1 MEYAGFQRCMT
12 HLLGCGLAIGTFIS
26 DRHLSIAKHMREKLS
41 NVTHYFDLSHI
52 KKRKLSIMFCFALDG
67 NTQL

>member
-1 MEYAGFQRCMT
+1 MEYAGFQICMS
-12 HLLGCGLAIGTFIS
+12 HLRGCGLAIGTFIS
-26 DRHLSIAKHMREKLS
+26 DRHLSIVKHMREKLS
-41 NVTHYFDLSHI
+41 NDLWHI